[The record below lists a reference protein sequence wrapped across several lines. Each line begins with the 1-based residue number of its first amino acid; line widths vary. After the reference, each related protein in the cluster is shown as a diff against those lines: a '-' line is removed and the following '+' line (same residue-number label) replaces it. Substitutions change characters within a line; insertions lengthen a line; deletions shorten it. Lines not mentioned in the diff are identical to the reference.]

1 MTPWWAGILRRYA
14 AVRAMKTS
22 SVSWSPAP
30 SLNVVSVQRGE
41 EAWTVTVDSRQATS
55 CPGCGTQS
63 KSRHSTYSRTAWP
76 ELPRKAAPQAAPAPT
91 TAQAP
96 AAGTDRNL
104 RFLPLAPLHAFR
116 RTAAVAERRSITG
129 SSPRSG
135 LCGCAGKLVARRLKA
150 DEVAQKGVVQM
161 ARTGALLVAAVYCF
175 GALIV
180 PWITA
185 ASSVRLA
192 LVHRQ
197 RHSDP

>member
-1 MTPWWAGILRRYA
+1 MFMSAMASSHIGICGHQTLALAGVTA
-14 AVRAMKTS
+14 GS
-22 SVSWSPAP
+22 SQPVPAFA
-30 SLNVVSVQRGE
+30 N
-41 EAWTVTVDSRQATS
+41 SRN
-55 CPGCGTQS
+55 
-63 KSRHSTYSRTAWP
+63 W
-76 ELPRKAAPQAAPAPT
+76 
-91 TAQAP
+91 
-96 AAGTDRNL
+96 
-104 RFLPLAPLHAFR
+104 RFLPLAPLRAFR

-135 LCGCAGKLVARRLKA
+135 LCGCAGNLVARRLKA
-150 DEVAQKGVVQM
+150 DEVAQKAVVQM

-192 LVHRQ
+192 LVDRG